1 MNNGSINIKNNNKQ
15 DQLGWINYW
24 YVIMSVENKMH
35 VKTERNIYGNKIGQI
50 FRVLIVSAN
59 ICINKFERNVI
70 TIFYY

>member
-1 MNNGSINIKNNNKQ
+1 MRNLENVG
-15 DQLGWINYW
+15 
-24 YVIMSVENKMH
+24 NKMH

>member
-1 MNNGSINIKNNNKQ
+1 M
-15 DQLGWINYW
+15 GWINYW
-24 YVIMSVENKMH
+24 YVIMRNLENVGNKMH